1 MDDFFWSNWY
11 YQIPNYLAA
20 AVMYTLLARFF
31 LQFLA
36 PPDWNNYI
44 WRWFLR
50 ITNWAVVATRFITP
64 AAVSWVLLPLFGAIW
79 LFFLRFA
86 FTLVMAR
93 YGLVPTL
100 Q

>member
-20 AVMYTLLARFF
+20 AVMYTLLARFL
-31 LQFLA
+31 LQFVV
-36 PPDWNNYI
+36 PPNWPNYI
-44 WRWFLR
+44 WQWFLR
-50 ITNWAVVATRFITP
+50 ITNWAVAATRYVTP
-64 AAVSWVLLPLFGAIW
+64 SAVSFIFVPLFGAIW
-79 LFFLRFA
+79 IFFLRFA
-86 FTLVMAR
+86 FTLAMAQ